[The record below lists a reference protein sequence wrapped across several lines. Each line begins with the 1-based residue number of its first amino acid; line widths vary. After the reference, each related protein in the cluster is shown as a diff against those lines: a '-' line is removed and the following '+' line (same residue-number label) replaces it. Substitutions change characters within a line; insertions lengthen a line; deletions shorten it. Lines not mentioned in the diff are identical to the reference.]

1 MTVLKILIVQL
12 SDIHCE
18 SEDKRLTKR
27 FSKAVKAIK
36 TIGKIDKAVLVFSGD
51 LTNKAEKN
59 EFKTGKQL
67 LGRFIFDLGKE
78 LNCGYIHTKIVP
90 GNHDILLPDGCRS
103 AKEIEGWDKSEHIQE
118 EIDKQKD
125 FFEYSNSKHC
135 FISDKLC
142 DVETL
147 VFGDVAIQFC
157 LLNSAPFSTKDKLDK
172 QFHYFPQYVSEKLA
186 RNADA
191 DLKVTVMHHHFE
203 WCEWE
208 TKDLLKKAIAS
219 DDITFFGHD
228 HKSES
233 ITTEISGGVT
243 HNIIMG
249 GEFSL
254 KKNECSF
261 NCIVYNS
268 DSADIERF
276 VFDWSQNDE
285 IFIKKVQGKINCR
298 KNDITPSEKYIE
310 KILEDKQGISSH
322 FTDYYVLPKLVAEG
336 EAFSSK
342 DSIDFI
348 EIDDIFDAISTD
360 KVIRITGVNGAG
372 KTTLLKYLYYEAAQ
386 RGYYPLFVEKGLY
399 KNSRMDKM
407 LKDLFEDQYLP
418 QTDNGYEKFLQAED
432 TKKIIFIDN
441 LDLISNDTARANF
454 IVNLLDRGY
463 QVIYST
469 KEKGQDL
476 EEMAKEH
483 LKQKAISTIDIT
495 LFYKESRDKLVERVG
510 AIYKKNE
517 ESISTIKSA
526 LDYMVQC
533 QTSLF
538 SFTPNN
544 MLQYIKY
551 FLRNTSVE
559 QKGIQT
565 ISMVFE
571 ANIRS
576 AIFDLEKPEIATL
589 YLSAVEFIAD
599 QMYFE
604 LRTENINISKLEE
617 LIEKFNEKR
626 KAGINAKVFKDTCI
640 EARIFKD
647 HKDSFYFSFY
657 DKNAYAYFVA
667 KNINKEFERNQA
679 NQTKLNYVMEHICFG
694 INDIIVVFLA
704 FIRNNTNIILNM
716 AEQTTK
722 LLHEYPEWNFDEKNI
737 GFLHQ
742 SSKMAINAPNEK
754 ERKEAH
760 EQIENVEKERH
771 DIVKFRGIFDF
782 DEDDVNTERYKILRA
797 LKYLQIIG
805 RSFVDQYGDL
815 EAEEI
820 DRIVKSVFSDTQKL
834 IFAILNP
841 YQEKIDEIVKNI
853 VEFSKQEFPNDEIDE
868 SEAREIVAQVGTIL
882 ALNIMNDIAFNATN
896 VSTIIALREGPIKT
910 SNHNIFQLMMEENTG
925 NTAEFVAKAVSLRK
939 QLDNNPY
946 AKMLVAQIARKHII
960 YTSNIDHRQIDK
972 LLSGNV
978 LSANNKA
985 VLLLEQGTKSNR

>member
-1 MTVLKILIVQL
+1 MKVLIVQL

-18 SEDKRLTKR
+18 SGDKYLTKR
-27 FSKAVKAIK
+27 FRKAVNAIK
-36 TIGKIDKAVLVFSGD
+36 TVGKVDKAIFVFSGD
-51 LTNKAEKN
+51 LTNKADKN
-59 EFKTGKQL
+59 EFKAGKKL
-67 LGRFIFDLGKE
+67 LGMFVSELGKT
-78 LNCGYIHTKIVP
+78 LDCGYIHTKIVP
-90 GNHDILLPDGCRS
+90 GNHDMLLPDGCRD
-103 AKEIEGWDKSEHIQE
+103 AKEIERWDKSEHLQE
-118 EIDKQKD
+118 EIDSQKN

-142 DVETL
+142 DVDTL
-147 VFGDVAIQFC
+147 TLGDVAIQFC
-157 LLNSAPFSTKDKLDK
+157 LLNSAPFSTREKVDK
-172 QFHYFPQYVSEKLA
+172 QFHYFPQYVGEKLS
-186 RNADA
+186 RNPDA

-203 WCEWE
+203 WCEWD
-208 TKDLLKKAIAS
+208 TKELIKKAIAS

-228 HKSES
+228 HKSEA
-233 ITTEISGGVT
+233 ITTEIAGGVT

-276 VFDWSQNDE
+276 VFNWAENDE
-285 IFIKKVQGKINCR
+285 IFVKKSQGKINCR
-298 KNDITPSEKYIE
+298 KNAITPSEAYIE
-310 KILEDKQGISSH
+310 KLLEDKQGISSR
-322 FTDYYVLPKLVAEG
+322 FTDYFVLPKLVAEG

-342 DSIDFI
+342 DSINYI
-348 EIDDIFDAISTD
+348 EIDDIFNAISTD
-360 KVIRITGVNGAG
+360 RVIRVTGVSGAG
-372 KTTLLKYLYYEAAQ
+372 KTTLLKYLYYEAVQ
-386 RGYYPLFVEKGLY
+386 RGYYPLFIEKGSY
-399 KNSRMDKM
+399 KNSKIDKM
-407 LKDLFEDQYLP
+407 LCDLFEDQYLP
-418 QTDNGYEKFLQAED
+418 QSDNGYEKFLQAED
-432 TKKIIFIDN
+432 SRKIVFIDN

-483 LKQKAISTIDIT
+483 LKQKTISTIDIT
-495 LFYKESRDKLVERVG
+495 LFYKETRDKLVEKVG
-510 AIYKKNE
+510 AVYKKND
-517 ESISTIKSA
+517 ESINTIKSA

-538 SFTPNN
+538 TFTPNN

-551 FLRNTSVE
+551 YLRNTSVE

-571 ANIRS
+571 ANIRN
-576 AIFDLEKPEIATL
+576 AILDLEKPEIAAL

-604 LRTENINISKLEE
+604 LRTERIDTSKLEE
-617 LIEKFNEKR
+617 LIKKFNEKR
-626 KAGINAKVFKDTCI
+626 RADINAKRLKDTCL

-647 HKDSFYFSFY
+647 YKDSFCFGFY
-657 DKNAYAYFVA
+657 DKNTYAYFVA

-679 NQTKLNYVMEHICFG
+679 NQKKLNYVMEHICFG

-716 AEQTTK
+716 ADQVTD
-722 LLHEYPEWNFDEKNI
+722 LLHEYPEWDFDQKNI
-737 GFLHQ
+737 AFLHQ
-742 SSKMAINAPNEK
+742 SSKMAINAPNTK
-754 ERKEAH
+754 DRKEAH

-782 DEDDVNTERYKILRA
+782 DENDVNKERYKILRA

-820 DRIVKSVFSDTQKL
+820 DKIVKSIFSDTQRL
-834 IFAILNP
+834 VFAFLKP
-841 YQEKIDEIVKNI
+841 YQERIDGIVRSI
-853 VEFSKQEFPNDEIDE
+853 VEFSKQEFPDDAMDE
-868 SEAREIVAQVGTIL
+868 SAARELIGQVGTIL
-882 ALNIMNDIAFNATN
+882 ALNIMNDISFNATN
-896 VSTIIALREGPIKT
+896 GSTIIALREGPTET
-910 SNHNIFQLMMEENTG
+910 SNHSILRLMMEENTG
-925 NTAEFVAKAVSLRK
+925 NTSEFVSKAVFLRK
-939 QLDNNPY
+939 QLDNSPY
-946 AKMLVAQIARKHII
+946 AKMLIAQIARKHII

-978 LSANNKA
+978 ISPNNKA
-985 VLLLEQGTKSNR
+985 NLLLEQGKKSNS